1 MEYINGL
8 DMATLVETCDV
19 EMKKAAGRDGKG
31 AIPDNVWES
40 YSAMANTCGGIILLG
55 MEQLSDH
62 EFRPCHLAN
71 AKKMVHDFWC
81 TLNDKGKVSKNIL
94 TSQDVA
100 LQTLTSGEEIVV
112 IRVRQALRQDKPIFI
127 NNQLFGGTYKRLDE
141 GDFLC
146 TDEEVKK
153 MLAEQVSDTMD
164 DGIFVGYGLEDLD
177 MQTFN
182 DYRQRFSNRQPDHPF
197 NKLEPLDFLRM
208 IGGYRQN
215 RQSGEQGLTLAGLLM
230 FGKLRSILDCLPNYI
245 VDYQERPREVSELR
259 WLDRVT
265 TDFNWPGNLFSFYQ
279 MVIPKLFAGLKVPF
293 KLEKATERIDDTP
306 VHKAIREAFV
316 NMMIHA
322 DLQGKCSLLVVKR
335 PDIFFFRNPGLSR
348 IPKAEML
355 RGGISDC
362 RNRNLQK
369 MFQLVGL
376 AEQAGSGIPK
386 IFYGWDSQ
394 EWKRPDYEEK
404 VATNQTVLTLRMS
417 SLLPDETVADVQQI
431 IGAGN
436 YRALAKLERLALVT
450 AFAEGCVNHE
460 RLMSLTTEH
469 AADIS
474 HALGRLIHK
483 EYLVSQGHGKA
494 TIYYPL
500 GRPPVSDELCYSM
513 PTISNHNGGSSPAN
527 DVNSPANDERLPANG
542 VSSPANGERLP
553 DNGGSSPANGGSSPA
568 NDERLPDNGGS
579 STING
584 GSSTING
591 VSSHINGMSSH
602 INGGSSH
609 INGVSSH
616 INGGSSHINDVSS
629 HINDVSSH
637 INGGSSPANNGVSSH
652 INGGSSHINEK
663 NTINLKP
670 IPRENVIQNP
680 ELLSIAAPVRT
691 KKRVAPNV
699 MNEVIV
705 QLCRG
710 RFLTM
715 AEIAIL
721 LNREE
726 ITMRNLYLPR
736 LCKED
741 GPLRRRYPMVNDP
754 RQQYTA
760 KEEKQK

>member
-1 MEYINGL
+1 
-8 DMATLVETCDV
+8 MATLVETCDV

-31 AIPDNVWES
+31 AIPDSVWES

-55 MEQLSDH
+55 MEQLSDR
-62 EFRPCHLAN
+62 EFRPFHLAN

-100 LQTLTSGEEIVV
+100 LQTLKSGEEIIV
-112 IRVRQALRQDKPIFI
+112 IRVRQALRQEKPVFI
-127 NNQLFGGTYKRLDE
+127 NNLLFGGTYKRLDE

-153 MLAEQVSDTMD
+153 MLAEQVSETMD

-208 IGGYRQN
+208 VGGYRQN
-215 RQSGEQGLTLAGLLM
+215 RQNGEQGLTLAGLLM
-230 FGKLRSILDCLPNYI
+230 FGKLRSILDCLPNYM

-279 MVIPKLFAGLKVPF
+279 LVIPKLFAGLKVPF

-306 VHKAIREAFV
+306 VHKAVREAFV

-322 DLQGKCSLLVVKR
+322 DFQGKCSLLVVKR
-335 PDIFFFRNPGLSR
+335 PNIFFFRNPGLSR
-348 IPKAEML
+348 IPRAEML
-355 RGGISDC
+355 RGGSSDC

-386 IFYGWDSQ
+386 IFYGWDLQ

-431 IGAGN
+431 IGAGS
-436 YRALAKLERLALVT
+436 YLALTKLERLSLVT
-450 AFAEGCVNHE
+450 AFAEGCVNHDH
-460 RLMSLTTEH
+460 LMTLTTEH

-474 HALGRLIHK
+474 HALGRLIHRG
-483 EYLVSQGHGKA
+483 YLVSQGHGKA
-494 TIYYPL
+494 TIYYPS
-500 GRPPVSDELCYSM
+500 GRPPVNDELCYSM
-513 PTISNHNGGSSPAN
+513 PTMSNHNCANFPANGASSHANGASSPANGASSPANGASSPANGASSPANGASSPAN
-527 DVNSPANDERLPANG
+527 DVSSPANGASSPANDANSPANDA
-542 VSSPANGERLP
+542 
-553 DNGGSSPANGGSSPA
+553 
-568 NDERLPDNGGS
+568 S
-579 STING
+579 STINER
-584 GSSTING
+584 S
-591 VSSHINGMSSH
+591 
-602 INGGSSH
+602 
-609 INGVSSH
+609 
-616 INGGSSHINDVSS
+616 
-629 HINDVSSH
+629 
-637 INGGSSPANNGVSSH
+637 
-652 INGGSSHINEK
+652 
-663 NTINLKP
+663 TINLKP
-670 IPRENVIQNP
+670 ISRENVIQDP

-715 AEIAIL
+715 EEIATL
-721 LNREE
+721 VGREE
-726 ITMRNLYLPR
+726 KYVRDECLSR